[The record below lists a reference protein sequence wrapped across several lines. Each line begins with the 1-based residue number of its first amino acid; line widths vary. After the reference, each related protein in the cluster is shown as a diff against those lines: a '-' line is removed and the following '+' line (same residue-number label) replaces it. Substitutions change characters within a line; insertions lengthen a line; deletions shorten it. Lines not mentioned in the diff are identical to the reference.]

1 MQVLSFFIFVVT
13 AVFSILAVGYSLTL
27 LEERDQRSRSPDAS
41 RDVLQKEDPN
51 AEGEMQ
57 A

>member
-1 MQVLSFFIFVVT
+1 MQVFSFFIFVVM
-13 AVFSILAVGYSLTL
+13 AVFFILAVGYSLTL

-41 RDVLQKEDPN
+41 RDVLQKEDPK